1 MEKNI
6 FKTAIDQLN
15 GVAITDE
22 KGRYIYVNKSW
33 SAYMGYEL
41 EQIKGMYVRDIF
53 PTTLVDEVLKIGKTL
68 VGQPFIFEN
77 SIIKQGFC
85 TYIPLFENNKIIGVL
100 VHVLFNQMEQAI
112 NFTDTLND
120 MISNIEYYKQELRE
134 IRGAKYSI
142 DNIVGESEAVKKMK
156 AKIIKIAGS
165 NSSVLIEGETGC
177 GKELVAHSI
186 HDLSKRT
193 SNPFIKIN
201 CAAIPEELIESE
213 LFGYEY
219 GAFTGAK
226 KGGKTGKFQMADK
239 GSIFLDEI
247 NQLSSVLQPKILRV
261 LQEREIERVGSEKS
275 ISIDVRIIAATNT
288 SLEKMIKEGKFRS
301 DLFYRLN
308 VIKIK
313 IPPLRERKED
323 IPLIVKDIINR
334 LNFQL
339 GMHIARVTDEV
350 NEKLMEYDWPG
361 NIRELQNV
369 VERAMNMSDSM
380 ILQWKDF
387 QEYFDSKH
395 LKKLKRTKCSDNYDI
410 KTIKKDFEKEVI
422 AEALEKTENNRTK
435 AAELLG
441 VSRTML
447 YKKLKEYDL

>member
-1 MEKNI
+1 MKENI
-6 FKTAIDQLN
+6 FKIAIDQLN

-33 SAYMGYEL
+33 SDYMGYDL
-41 EQIKGMYVRDIF
+41 NQIKGKYVHDVF
-53 PTTLVDEVLKIGKTL
+53 PSTLVDEVLKIGKTL

-85 TYIPLFENNKIIGVL
+85 TYIPLFSNQKIIGVL
-100 VHVLFNQMEQAI
+100 VHVIFNQMEQAI
-112 NFTDTLND
+112 NFTDTINN
-120 MISNIEYYKQELRE
+120 MISNIEYYKQELRK

-142 DNIVGESEAVKKMK
+142 NNIIGESDLIKKLK
-156 AKIIKIAGS
+156 AKIIKTANS

-193 SNPFIKIN
+193 SNPFIKVN
-201 CAAIPEELIESE
+201 CAAIPKDLIESE

-226 KGGKTGKFQMADK
+226 KGGKIGKFEMADK

-247 NQLSSVLQPKILRV
+247 NQLSHILQPKLLRT
-261 LQEREIERVGSEKS
+261 LQEREIERIGSEKS
-275 ISIDVRIIAATNT
+275 IPVDVRIIAATNIP
-288 SLEKMIKEGKFRS
+288 LEKMVKDGTFRS

-323 IPLIVKDIINR
+323 IPLIVKDAIQR

-339 GMHIARVTDEV
+339 GMHISKVADEV
-350 NEKLMEYDWPG
+350 NSRLMDYDWPG

-369 VERAMNMSDSM
+369 VERAMNMSDSF
-380 ILQWKDF
+380 ILEWKDF
-387 QEYFDSKH
+387 QEYFDNKH
-395 LKKLKRTKCSDNYDI
+395 LKKFRKTKHIENFHI
-410 KTIKKDFEKEVI
+410 KTIKKDFEKELI
-422 AEALEKTENNRTK
+422 IEALEKTGNNRTK
-435 AAELLG
+435 TAEMLG
-441 VSRTML
+441 ISRTIL